1 MAQFSTDSD
10 LLEFEPD
17 IKTYGIQDFETDPN
31 LHQKSYDDILRLL
44 NIRWAPTYSIGRYD
58 ASVLDGTIIKVD
70 PNKLQNSQ
78 FTRASVYHVLGY
90 YIYPRLSTFDP
101 AGDAFREKMTY
112 YVNKFNE
119 EFDFILQEGVKY
131 DADSDGNI
139 TDCEQQTFYHSRL
152 QR

>member
-17 IKTYGIQDFETDPN
+17 IKNYGIQDFETDPN
-31 LHQKSYDDILRLL
+31 LHEKSYDDIIRLL
-44 NIRWAPTYSIGRYD
+44 NIKWAPTYGLGRYD
-58 ASVLDGTIIKVD
+58 ASVLGASIIDVD
-70 PNKLQNSQ
+70 PNKIQTSQ
-78 FTRASVYHVLGY
+78 FKRASVYHVLGH

-101 AGDAFREKMTY
+101 AGDAFREKMNY

-131 DADSDGNI
+131 DADSDGTI
-139 TDCEQQTFYHSRL
+139 VDSEKQTYYHNRL